1 MNGPDRHL
9 GREAIYASL
18 LYLPCSSRVGGDPN
32 RALLANLLAGQA
44 AGCGCLPADLGLGK
58 AVFSHLLATYFPGN
72 AFVGTARPLE
82 TIPEWEDLQKL
93 LLEHRARRSP
103 SELLI
108 ASIVASACCGRDHL
122 WQDLGLRK
130 RDELSVR
137 DLMTAID
144 SIDTLYLNE
153 VLNARVVD
161 ILEALKTLGRQH
173 ILVEDTDQATGLPRV
188 RGLFSATHIGRLLGV
203 PVLGFDLPRTFAEIE
218 AALVN

>member
-1 MNGPDRHL
+1 MNLAAKVRTHKLSPNAMLCASGFNMVAADSPAI
-9 GREAIYASL
+9 EAMTDF
-18 LYLPCSSRVGGDPN
+18 SRISVVSTGGD
-32 RALLANLLAGQA
+32 ASIAEANARMISRGVRMLMVVGKE
-44 AGCGCLPADLGLGK
+44 DEVIGLI
-58 AVFSHLLATYFPGN
+58 
-72 AFVGTARPLE
+72 TARDIMGEKPM
-82 TIPEWEDLQKL
+82 QMAA
-93 LLEHRARRSP
+93 AR
-103 SELLI
+103 
-108 ASIVASACCGRDHL
+108 G
-122 WQDLGLRK
+122 GK